1 MAKYPRLRD
10 ETERILST
18 QLREQEQACKEHVS
32 TYYLILSLINPPSPL
47 SLCVCS
53 TSHDIIQLKL
63 MIEIELS
70 YMNTNHPDFIGFDKA
85 SKTKQGGTRAATNQL
100 IRKGWLSIPVSLIKG
115 STREYWFVLSSD
127 SLTWYKDNEV
137 SESNDSCS
145 HTVIPPFLVPGE
157 RYEI

>member
-32 TYYLILSLINPPSPL
+32 PCLLSLSDCIPL
-47 SLCVCS
+47 FCC
-53 TSHDIIQLKL
+53 IYCGPQLKL
-63 MIEIELS
+63 MLEIELS
-70 YMNTNHPDFIGFDKA
+70 YMNTNHPDFIGFDRA
-85 SKTKQGGTRAATNQL
+85 SKTKQGGTRAAGNQL

-127 SLTWYKDNEV
+127 SLTWYKDDEV
-137 SESNDSCS
+137 GLFPMCPCPLLHS
-145 HTVIPPFLVPGE
+145 
-157 RYEI
+157 